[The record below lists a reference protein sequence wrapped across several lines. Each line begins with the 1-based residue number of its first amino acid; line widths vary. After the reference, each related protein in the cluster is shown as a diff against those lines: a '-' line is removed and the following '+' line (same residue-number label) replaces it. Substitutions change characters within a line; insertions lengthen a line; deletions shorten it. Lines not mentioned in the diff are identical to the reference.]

1 MVNTPFKGASFKQYT
16 LERYILSMSTTAHYL
31 PLQENEYPWMVA
43 LKTSG
48 NSSKPMCG
56 AALISS
62 RWLTTAAHCLT
73 SGPVLDIAILGEHDV
88 TTDTE
93 SIITIV
99 SSFFRQALERI
110 LLLLLL
116 INDL

>member
-1 MVNTPFKGASFKQYT
+1 MDV
-16 LERYILSMSTTAHYL
+16 
-31 PLQENEYPWMVA
+31 NEYPWMVA